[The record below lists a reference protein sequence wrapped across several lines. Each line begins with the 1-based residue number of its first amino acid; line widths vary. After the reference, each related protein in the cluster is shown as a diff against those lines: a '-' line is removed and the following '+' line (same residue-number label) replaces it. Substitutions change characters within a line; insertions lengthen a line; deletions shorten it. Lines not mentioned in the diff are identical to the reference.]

1 MSSKPLAVKEL
12 LSYEHVF
19 YAFNAIFNWDSTMR
33 TTPGWLPTIM
43 SFLIALLV
51 GVLLGSVVQTQINLA
66 ALQGMG
72 VEIPAT
78 LRLETTLKD
87 LITFAPIYA
96 ALFAVGFLLSQL
108 AAVLT
113 SRWLGGRFLTLL
125 CAFAAALGLLVTFE
139 VVNVFAPMPT
149 LVAATREVPGLMAML
164 VSAAVAGWLHALLRR
179 CALNARRPRGFSG
192 FVLVLS
198 VSGLASAAPGITSTA
213 QAQEAPAETQP
224 YNIETL
230 AGDLEH
236 PWSLAFLPDGRML
249 VTERPGRLRLLSAE
263 GETLVASLGG
273 VPDVYASGQSGLFDV
288 LLSPQFEENQQV
300 YLSYT
305 CGSAEANH
313 TCLATGTLAEN
324 GLENVAEIFR
334 VQPAKQGDAHYGGR
348 MVWLQDDTLILTL
361 GDGFDYRE
369 QAQNL
374 NNHIG
379 SIVRLNGDGSVPD
392 DNPLVERDDVRP
404 EIYSYGHRN
413 PQGLVFDEAN
423 QRLIAHEHGPR
434 GGDEINIIEAG
445 ANYGWPIATGGLDYT
460 GARVT
465 PFNEYPGTVSPLLEW
480 TPSIAPSGMALYS
493 GELFPEWQ
501 GDLLVGALVNRE
513 VRRVRVSADGSS
525 AEDVEGL
532 FGELEE
538 RIRDVRVG
546 PEGAVYLLT
555 DSPDGRVLRV
565 TPLNNLSEG
574 D

>member
-1 MSSKPLAVKEL
+1 M
-12 LSYEHVF
+12 H
-19 YAFNAIFNWDSTMR
+19 
-33 TTPGWLPTIM
+33 TTPGWLPTI
-43 SFLIALLV
+43 SNFLIALLV
-51 GVLLGSVVQTQINLA
+51 GVVLGSVVQTQINLA

-72 VEIPAT
+72 VELPMM

-87 LITFAPIYA
+87 IITFAPIYT
-96 ALFAVGFLLSQL
+96 ALFAVGFLLSQF
-108 AAVLT
+108 AAVLM
-113 SRWLGGRFLTLL
+113 SRWLGGRFLALL
-125 CAFAAALGLLVTFE
+125 CMSVAALGLLVTFE

-149 LVAATREVPGLMAML
+149 LVAATREVPGLMAIL

-179 CALNARRPRGFSG
+179 RALNARRPRGFSG

-198 VSGLASAAPGITSTA
+198 VSGLATAAPGITSTA
-213 QAQEAPAETQP
+213 QAQEAPTETQP
-224 YNIETL
+224 YDIKTL

-263 GETLVASLGG
+263 GETLVASLDG

-288 LLSPQFEENQQV
+288 LLSPQFEENQQL

-324 GLENVAEIFR
+324 SLENVSEIFR

-374 NNHIG
+374 SNHIG
-379 SIVRLNGDGSVPD
+379 TIVRLNGDGSVPD
-392 DNPLVERDDVRP
+392 DNPFVDRDDVRP

-465 PFNEYPGTVSPLLEW
+465 PFNEYPGTVSPLFEW
-480 TPSIAPSGMALYS
+480 TPSIAPSGLALYS

-501 GDLLVGALVNRE
+501 GDLLVGALVNKE
-513 VRRVRVSADGSS
+513 VRRVRLSSDGRE

-555 DSPDGRVLRV
+555 DSPDGRVVRV
-565 TPLNNLSEG
+565 TPRASER
-574 D
+574 